1 MQLFRVLVNT
11 INDQS
16 VHELIVMAED
26 EQDAANIAQGNA
38 RGNNP
43 HKGLNP
49 VVVSQNNTRVLSVQ
63 RTNIPNCLEMHKFPL
78 AMARDL
84 IGQQF

>member
-16 VHELIVMAED
+16 VHELIVMAKS
-26 EQDAANIAQGNA
+26 EQDARNIAQGNVKA
-38 RGNNP
+38 NNP
-43 HKGLNP
+43 TKGLNTP
-49 VVVSQNNTRVLSVQ
+49 VASQNNTRVLSAQ
-63 RTNIPNCLEMHKFPL
+63 ATNISDCIEVHKFPL